1 MTTTPSPSLFRR
13 SLTWFFLAALGNLA
27 VILFVSIASLSPVSI
42 PASDAWE
49 FLGRFAEPMYAPEL
63 LIFTSLV
70 SVLSGLRI
78 ARDDSEGKEA
88 ARLIAW
94 AVRVALAFILS
105 FAVVIIAVAPENL
118 STVLFAV
125 LLGFVTFV
133 LAERLA
139 PPAKISTEERFQD
152 AEKDLRMRSS
162 WATDALG
169 QRWRDD
175 ARGPIW
181 PLVALLFAVPAIV
194 QSAISSILAWWIWD
208 SSIAL
213 SGEWIFLSLV
223 TSYGSVILTFAW
235 LSTADK
241 AESTQVRSWLGITG
255 AVFGCVT
262 SIAFAGAFIFSNTR
276 SAPIG
281 WLTLTVTAV
290 HALALWGPLR
300 LYPRRMLRRIEI
312 SLTDRH
318 LHRVARRHSATREAW
333 EAERA
338 AASTGRG
345 LWRGLFSGSRQ
356 D

>member
-1 MTTTPSPSLFRR
+1 MTTSPTPSLFRR
-13 SLTWFFLAALGNLA
+13 SLTWFLLAALGNLA

-42 PASDAWE
+42 PASDSWE
-49 FLGRFAEPMYAPEL
+49 FLGRFAGPMYAPEL

-78 ARDDSEGKEA
+78 AGDDSEGKEA

-105 FAVVIIAVAPENL
+105 FAVVIIAVAPESL
-118 STVLFAV
+118 ATVLFAV

-139 PPAKISTEERFQD
+139 PPAEISTEERFHD
-152 AEKDLRMRSS
+152 AEKDFRMRSS
-162 WATDALG
+162 WASEALG

-175 ARGPIW
+175 ARGPAW
-181 PLVALLFAVPAIV
+181 PSAVVLFVAPTIV
-194 QSAISSILAWWIWD
+194 QAVLSSVLVSWIWD
-208 SSIAL
+208 SSIAFT
-213 SGEWIFLSLV
+213 GEWIFLSIV
-223 TSYGSVILTFAW
+223 TSYGSALLTLAW

-241 AESTQVRSWLGITG
+241 AESTQVRAWLGITG
-255 AVFGCVT
+255 AAMGVAT
-262 SIAFAGAFIFSNTR
+262 SIAFAGAFIFTNDR

-281 WLTLTVTAV
+281 WLILAVTAV

-300 LYPRRMLRRIEI
+300 LYPHRMLRRIQI
-312 SLTDRH
+312 SLTDGH

-338 AASTGRG
+338 AAASARRG
-345 LWRGLFSGSRQ
+345 FWGGLFSGSR
-356 D
+356 

>member
-1 MTTTPSPSLFRR
+1 MSTSATPSLFRR
-13 SLTWFFLAALGNLA
+13 SLTWFFLALLGNLA
-27 VILFVSIASLSPVSI
+27 VILFVYIASLSPVSI

-49 FLGRFAEPMYAPEL
+49 FLGRFVKPMYAPEL

-78 ARDDSEGKEA
+78 ARDDSEGEEA

-105 FAVVIIAVAPENL
+105 FAVVIIAVAPESL
-118 STVLFAV
+118 ATVLFAV

-139 PPAKISTEERFQD
+139 PPAEISTEERFRD

-162 WATDALG
+162 WAADALG

-181 PLVALLFAVPAIV
+181 PLVGFLFLAPAIV
-194 QSAISSILAWWIWD
+194 QSVLSSLLASWIWD
-208 SSIAL
+208 SSVAFT
-213 SGEWIFLSLV
+213 GEWIFLSIV
-223 TSYGSVILTFAW
+223 TSYGSVILSFAW

-241 AESTQVRSWLGITG
+241 SESTQIRAWLGITG
-255 AVFGCVT
+255 AVLGWFT

-281 WLTLTVTAV
+281 WLILAVTAA
-290 HALALWGPLR
+290 HTLALWGPIR

-338 AASTGRG
+338 AAASERG
-345 LWRGLFSGSRQ
+345 FWRGLFSGSR
-356 D
+356 